1 MGKAMTKSQIAEH
14 LAKKVDIKKSQAA
27 AILDEIAKLAY
38 KETKNSF
45 TLPGIGKIVLMQRKA
60 PDGQEPSDGAGD
72 KDPGQKG
79 RQVQSRESCKGR
91 YSGQEI
97 TPRKELQTL
106 HRVIPFRKEDSWL
119 SCEF

>member
-38 KETKNSF
+38 KEAKNSF

-60 PDGQEPSDGAGD
+60 RMGRNPQTGQAIKIPAKKVVKFRVAKAA
-72 KDPGQKG
+72 KDAILTK
-79 RQVQSRESCKGR
+79 K
-91 YSGQEI
+91 
-97 TPRKELQTL
+97 
-106 HRVIPFRKEDSWL
+106 
-119 SCEF
+119 